1 MFYKKRSHLL
11 LFASYSF
18 AVLTIISWLWYSI
31 RQSQSLPS
39 FVPQQ
44 VRLGPANINVVA
56 NPAVEPANVQVVSF
70 NQPSATGQLQVH
82 FIDVGQGDSVF
93 IQAPDGTTALI
104 DGGSDNSL
112 AYQYLLRHGINRI
125 DVLIVS
131 HPHADHMGGLIE
143 IIQNIP
149 VGSVWTSGAV
159 HYTPIFEQF
168 VDAMAEA
175 KIPYREAPQ
184 GHSIPLGT
192 LHFDV
197 LHSDAAAAELN
208 DGSLVVKLVYNHVS
222 FLFMGDAESSSEEMM
237 VRDLPA
243 QLDATVLKVGHH
255 GSYTSSTPAFIAAVS
270 PEIAVYSAGMNNPYR
285 HPHQETLD
293 TLRHAQVAVYGTDV
307 YGSVVV
313 STDGYTYSVL
323 TGQEQFVNLAR
334 GGENAAA
341 PSYTYSPTYDPYGR
355 DRNCGSFDTQAEA
368 QQFFVAAGGRQRD
381 SHGLDGD
388 NDGIACEHLP

>member
-1 MFYKKRSHLL
+1 MFHKKRSRRL
-11 LFASYSF
+11 LFVSYSF
-18 AVLTIISWLWYSI
+18 AVLTIIGWVWYSI
-31 RQSQSLPS
+31 RQSQTLPS

-44 VRLGPANINVVA
+44 ARIGTVGIHVVA
-56 NPAVEPANVQVVSF
+56 DPAMAPSNVQVVSF
-70 NQPSATGQLQVH
+70 NQPLTTGQLQVH

-104 DGGSDNSL
+104 DGGPNNGL

-125 DVLIVS
+125 DTLIVS
-131 HPHADHMGGLIE
+131 HPHADHIGGLIE

-149 VGSVWTSGAV
+149 VNSVWTSGAV

-168 VDAMAEA
+168 VDVIAEA
-175 KIPYREAPQ
+175 KIPYREVPQ
-184 GHSIPLGT
+184 GHSIPLGS
-192 LHFDV
+192 LHFEV

-208 DGSLVVKLVYNHVS
+208 DGSLVVKLVYNHVA
-222 FLFMGDAESSSEEMM
+222 FLFMGDAEASSEEMM
-237 VRDLPA
+237 IRNLPE
-243 QLDATVLKVGHH
+243 QLDATVLKIGHH

-270 PEIAVYSAGMNNPYR
+270 PEIAVYSAGAGNLYG

-293 TLRHAQVAVYGTDV
+293 ILQHAQVVVYGTDI

-313 STDGYTYSVL
+313 STDGFTYSVL
-323 TGQEQFVNLAR
+323 TDQEQSANLVQGA
-334 GGENAAA
+334 ENAPA
-341 PSYTYSPTYDPYGR
+341 PSHTYAPTYDPNGR
-355 DRNCGSFDTQAEA
+355 DRNCGSFETHAEA
-368 QQFFVAAGGRQRD
+368 QQFFVAAGGPQRD